1 MPRTLSPKKFGRFPS
16 LKSILF
22 PLVGASCGAPEL
34 ISGSNRDLK
43 MTFEDQLNV
52 MVYFHLKDFQS
63 GRHLLQDLQE
73 DEFAKES
80 IAPSGGVGKS
90 TFFDSLNERGLEQFL
105 HVFQNLFKQAS
116 NQIPKEFSELGDLV
130 AIDGS
135 LIDSVL
141 SMVWADYRKGTKK
154 AKVHVGFNVNCSIP
168 QKIFLTEGN
177 GAERPFAQKIVEP
190 GQTGIMDRGYQ
201 SHDLFDQWQAN
212 DVHFV
217 CRIKGNTQKT
227 CIKELPFDPGGIVF
241 YDAVVRLGQPGI
253 NETKKE
259 LRLVGYRVGNKKYWV
274 ATDRF
279 DLTAEQ
285 IALIYKLRWNV
296 ESFFAW
302 WKRHM
307 RVYHLI
313 SRSKHGLMIQILS
326 GLITYL
332 LLAIYCNNEFGEK
345 VNIKRVRELQ
355 IKIANEIRHL
365 DQEPPDFDP
374 EKDSLTASLSQA
386 NLKPDNTE
394 IFNNNIDV
402 IYIL

>member
-1 MPRTLSPKKFGRFPS
+1 MYLSVI
-16 LKSILF
+16 KSVLF
-22 PLVGASCGAPEL
+22 PLAEASCGVPEL

-52 MVYFHLKDFQS
+52 MVYFHLKDFKS

-73 DEFAKES
+73 DEFAKEF
-80 IAPSGGVGKS
+80 IAPSGGIGKS

-141 SMVWADYRKGTKK
+141 SMVWADYRKGAKK

-227 CIKELPFDPGGIVF
+227 CIKELPFDTGGIVF

-259 LRLVGYRVGNKKYWV
+259 LRLVGYKVGNKKYWV

-279 DLTAEQ
+279 DLTADQ
-285 IALIYKLRWNV
+285 ITLIYKLRWNV

-307 RVYHLI
+307 RVYHII

-345 VNIKRVRELQ
+345 VNIKRGRELQ
-355 IKIANEIRHL
+355 IKIANEIRQL
-365 DQEPPDFDP
+365 DQEPPELNVESEISTDF
-374 EKDSLTASLSQA
+374 LSHA
-386 NLKPDNTE
+386 NL
-394 IFNNNIDV
+394 
-402 IYIL
+402 

>member
-22 PLVGASCGAPEL
+22 PLTGASCDAPEL

-73 DEFAKES
+73 DEFAKEF
-80 IAPSGGVGKS
+80 IAPSGGVGNS

-116 NQIPKEFSELGDLV
+116 DQIPKEFSELGELV

-141 SMVWADYRKGTKK
+141 SMVWADYRKGTQK

-177 GAERPFAQKIVEP
+177 GAERPFVQKIVEP

-201 SHDLFDQWQAN
+201 SHDLFDQWQAS
-212 DVHFV
+212 DIHFV

-227 CIKELPFDPGGIVF
+227 CIKELPFEAGGIVF
-241 YDAVVRLGQPGI
+241 YDAIVRLGQAGI

-259 LRLVGYRVGNKKYWV
+259 LRLVGYKVGNKKYWV
-274 ATDRF
+274 ATDRL

-313 SRSKHGLMIQILS
+313 SRSKHGLMVQILS

-355 IKIANEIRHL
+355 INIANEIRQL
-365 DQEPPDFDP
+365 DHEPPDLDP
-374 EKDSLTASLSQA
+374 DGEVSDEPLLQA
-386 NLKPDNTE
+386 TL
-394 IFNNNIDV
+394 
-402 IYIL
+402 

>member
-1 MPRTLSPKKFGRFPS
+1 MPRTLSPRKFGRLPS
-16 LKSILF
+16 LKPILF
-22 PLVGASCGAPEL
+22 PLIRASRGVPEL
-34 ISGSNRDLK
+34 ISGSNRELK

-73 DEFAKES
+73 DDFAKEFV
-80 IAPSGGVGKS
+80 APSGGIGKS

-116 NQIPKEFSELGDLV
+116 NQIPKKFSELGDLV

-141 SMVWADYRKGTKK
+141 SMTWADYRKGSKK

-168 QKIFLTEGN
+168 QKIFLTEGK
-177 GAERPFAQKIVEP
+177 GAERPFTQKILEP

-227 CIKELPFDPGGIVF
+227 CIKELPFDIGGIIF
-241 YDAVVRLGQPGI
+241 YDAVVRLGQTGI

-259 LRLVGYRVGNKKYWV
+259 LRLVGYKVGNKKYWV

-279 DLTAEQ
+279 DLAAEQ

-332 LLAIYCNNEFGEK
+332 LLAIYCNSEFGEK

-355 IKIANEIRHL
+355 IKITNEIRQLNH
-365 DQEPPDFDP
+365 EPPDLDP
-374 EKDSLTASLSQA
+374 EKDSSKATLSQA
-386 NLKPDNTE
+386 N
-394 IFNNNIDV
+394 F
-402 IYIL
+402 

>member
-1 MPRTLSPKKFGRFPS
+1 MPRTLSPKKYGRLPS

-22 PLVGASCGAPEL
+22 PLKRASCGAPEL
-34 ISGSNRDLK
+34 ISGSNRDLQ

-52 MVYFHLKDFQS
+52 MVYFHLKDFKS

-73 DEFAKES
+73 DEFAKEF
-80 IAPSGGVGKS
+80 IAPSGGIGKS

-105 HVFQNLFKQAS
+105 YVFQNLFKQAS
-116 NQIPKEFSELGDLV
+116 NQIHKEYSELGDLV

-141 SMVWADYRKGTKK
+141 SMVWADYRKGAKK

-168 QKIFLTEGN
+168 QKIFLTEGK
-177 GAERPFAQKIVEP
+177 GAERPFVEKIVEP

-212 DVHFV
+212 NVHFV

-227 CIKELPFDPGGIVF
+227 CIKELPFETGGNIF
-241 YDAVVRLGQPGI
+241 YDAIVRLGQSGI

-259 LRLVGYRVGNKKYWV
+259 LRLVGYKIGNKKYWV

-279 DLTAEQ
+279 DLTADQ
-285 IALIYKLRWNV
+285 ITLIYKLRWNV

-307 RVYHLI
+307 RVYHII

-355 IKIANEIRHL
+355 IKIANEIRQL

-374 EKDSLTASLSQA
+374 EKDSSTASLSQA
-386 NLKPDNTE
+386 NL
-394 IFNNNIDV
+394 
-402 IYIL
+402 

>member
-1 MPRTLSPKKFGRFPS
+1 MPRTLSAKKFGRLPS
-16 LKSILF
+16 FRSVLF
-22 PLVGASCGAPEL
+22 PLVGASDGIPEL
-34 ISGSNRDLK
+34 VSGSNRDLK
-43 MTFEDQLNV
+43 MTFEDQLKV

-63 GRHLLQDLQE
+63 GRHLLQDLRE
-73 DEFAKES
+73 DDFAKEF
-80 IAPSGGVGKS
+80 IAPNGGLGKS

-105 HVFQNLFKQAS
+105 HVFQNLFKQARK
-116 NQIPKEFSELGDLV
+116 QIPKEFSELGDLV

-141 SMVWADYRKGTKK
+141 SMVWADYRKGSKK
-154 AKVHVGFNVNCSIP
+154 AKVHFGFNINCSIP
-168 QKIFLTEGN
+168 QKVFLTEGN
-177 GAERPFAQKIVEP
+177 GAERPFVQKIVEP

-201 SHDLFDQWQAN
+201 NHDLFDQWQAN
-212 DVHFV
+212 DIHFV
-217 CRIKGNTQKT
+217 CRIKGNTHKT
-227 CIKELPFDPGGIVF
+227 CIKELPFETGGNIF
-241 YDAVVRLGQPGI
+241 YDAIVRLGQPGI

-259 LRLVGYRVGNKKYWV
+259 LRLVGYEIGSKKYWV

-279 DLTAEQ
+279 DLTADQ

-313 SRSKHGLMIQILS
+313 SRSKHGLMVQILS

-345 VNIKRVRELQ
+345 VNIKRVRTLQ
-355 IKIANEIRHL
+355 NKIANEIRQL
-365 DQEPPDFDP
+365 DQEPPDLDP
-374 EKDSLTASLSQA
+374 SEEATTAPLTLA
-386 NLKPDNTE
+386 NS
-394 IFNNNIDV
+394 
-402 IYIL
+402 

>member
-1 MPRTLSPKKFGRFPS
+1 MHRTLSPKNFGRLAS
-16 LKSILF
+16 LKSIFL
-22 PLVGASCGAPEL
+22 PLAGASCSAPKL
-34 ISGSNRDLK
+34 RSGSNRQLK
-43 MTFEDQLNV
+43 MTFEDQLKV
-52 MVYFHLKDFQS
+52 MVYFHLKDFKS
-63 GRHLLQDLQE
+63 GRHLLQDLHE
-73 DEFAKES
+73 DEFAKEF
-80 IAPSGGVGKS
+80 IAPSGGIGKS

-141 SMVWADYRKGTKK
+141 SMVWADYRKGAKK

-177 GAERPFAQKIVEP
+177 GAERPFVQKIVEP

-212 DVHFV
+212 NIHFV
-217 CRIKGNTQKT
+217 CRIKGNTQKS
-227 CIKELPFDPGGIVF
+227 CIKELPFETGGNIF
-241 YDAVVRLGQPGI
+241 YDAIVRLGQPGI
-253 NETKKE
+253 NETKKQ
-259 LRLVGYRVGNKKYWV
+259 LRLVGYKIGNKKYWV

-285 IALIYKLRWNV
+285 IALVYKLRWNV

-313 SRSKHGLMIQILS
+313 SRSKHGLMVQILS

-345 VNIKRVRELQ
+345 VNIKRVRALQ
-355 IKIANEIRHL
+355 INIANEIRQL
-365 DQEPPDFDP
+365 DHETPDLDPDGEILDEP
-374 EKDSLTASLSQA
+374 LLQA
-386 NLKPDNTE
+386 NL
-394 IFNNNIDV
+394 
-402 IYIL
+402 

>member
-1 MPRTLSPKKFGRFPS
+1 MPRTLSPKKIGRVPS
-16 LKSILF
+16 LRSILF
-22 PLVGASCGAPEL
+22 PLARALHNVPEL
-34 ISGSNRDLK
+34 VSGSNRGLK

-52 MVYFHLKDFQS
+52 MVYFHLKNFKS

-73 DEFAKES
+73 DEFAKEF
-80 IAPSGGVGKS
+80 IAPNGGIGKS

-141 SMVWADYRKGTKK
+141 SMTWAEYFEGSKK
-154 AKVHVGFNVNCSIP
+154 AKVHVGFNVNHSIP
-168 QKIFLTEGN
+168 QKIFLTNGN
-177 GAERPFAQKIVEP
+177 GTERPFVTKILEP

-201 SHDLFDQWQAN
+201 SHDLFDQWQASGI
-212 DVHFV
+212 HFV
-217 CRIKGNTQKT
+217 CRINGNHRKT
-227 CIKELPFDPGGIVF
+227 CIKELSFKPGGLIF
-241 YDAVVRLGQPGI
+241 YDAIVRLGQSGI
-253 NETKKE
+253 NESKKD
-259 LRLVGYRVGNKKYWV
+259 LRLVGYKIGNKKYWV
-274 ATDRF
+274 ATSRF

-285 IALIYKLRWNV
+285 VAQIYKLRWNV

-313 SRSKHGLMIQILS
+313 SRSKHGLMVQILS

-332 LLAIYCNNEFGEK
+332 LLAIHCHNEYGEK

-355 IKIANEIRHL
+355 IKIANEIRQL
-365 DQEPPDFDP
+365 DMEPPNSKIL
-374 EKDSLTASLSQA
+374 EKVGIEPLSHAS
-386 NLKPDNTE
+386 
-394 IFNNNIDV
+394 F
-402 IYIL
+402 